1 MNLPIFP
8 LNTVLFPQGLIPLQ
22 VFEVRY
28 LNMVQRCE
36 KEGSPFI
43 VACLQD
49 GDEVQ
54 RPDPSGE
61 ATYQQERFHHT
72 GTLAHIE
79 HTSVVKPGLLR
90 IVCRGGER
98 VRIDRCEK
106 GPLGLWVGDAEAIP
120 KDKVV
125 TIPSELSHISD
136 ALSDVLGRLYQDFP
150 DAMGVSPPPE
160 AGATEWENAG
170 WVANRWAELL
180 PLPNDVKLRLLTND
194 SPLIRLEL
202 VGDQLDELG
211 LSH

>member
-36 KEGSPFI
+36 KDGTPFI
-43 VACLQD
+43 VACLHG

-54 RPDPSGE
+54 RPDPTGE
-61 ATYQQERFHHT
+61 ETYQPERFHHT

-79 HTSVVKPGLLR
+79 HISVVKPGLLR
-90 IVCRGGER
+90 IICRGGER

-106 GPLGLWVGDAEAIP
+106 GPLGLWVGDAEVMHH
-120 KDKVV
+120 DKII

-136 ALSDVLGRLYQDFP
+136 ALSDVLGRLYEEYP
-150 DAMGVSPPPE
+150 DAMGVSRPPE
-160 AGATEWENAG
+160 HGAAEWENAG

-180 PLPNDVKLRLLTND
+180 PLPNDLKLRLLTAE

-211 LSH
+211 LSY

>member
-8 LNTVLFPQGLIPLQ
+8 LNTVLFPQGIIPLQ

-36 KEGSPFI
+36 KEGTPFI
-43 VACLQD
+43 VACLHD
-49 GDEVQ
+49 GDEIQ
-54 RPDPSGE
+54 RPDPTGE
-61 ATYQQERFHHT
+61 ETYQQERFHHT

-79 HTSVVKPGLLR
+79 HVAVVKPGLLR
-90 IVCRGGER
+90 IICRGGER

-106 GPLGLWVGDAEAIP
+106 GPLGLWVGDTAMIHQ
-120 KDKVV
+120 DKRV

-136 ALSDVLGRLYQDFP
+136 ALSDVLGRLYQEYP
-150 DAMGVSPPPE
+150 DAMGVSQPPE
-160 AGATEWENAG
+160 HGAPEWENAG

-180 PLPNDVKLRLLTND
+180 PLPNDLKLRLLTIE

-202 VGDQLDELG
+202 IGDQLDEMG
-211 LSH
+211 LSY

>member
-36 KEGSPFI
+36 KDGTPFI
-43 VACLQD
+43 VACLHD

-54 RPDPSGE
+54 RPDPTGE
-61 ATYQQERFHHT
+61 ETYQPERFHHT

-79 HTSVVKPGLLR
+79 HISVVKPGLLR
-90 IVCRGGER
+90 IICRGGER

-106 GPLGLWVGDAEAIP
+106 GPLGLWVGDAEVMHH
-120 KDKVV
+120 DKII

-136 ALSDVLGRLYQDFP
+136 ALSDVLGRLYEEYP
-150 DAMGVSPPPE
+150 DAMGVSRPPE
-160 AGATEWENAG
+160 HGAAEWENAG

-180 PLPNDVKLRLLTND
+180 PLPNDLKLRLLTAE

-211 LSH
+211 LSY

>member
-8 LNTVLFPQGLIPLQ
+8 LNTVLFPQGIIPLQ

-36 KEGSPFI
+36 KEGTPFI
-43 VACLQD
+43 VACLHD
-49 GDEVQ
+49 GDEIQ
-54 RPDPSGE
+54 RPDPTGE
-61 ATYQQERFHHT
+61 ETYQQERFHHT

-79 HTSVVKPGLLR
+79 HVAVVKPGLLR
-90 IVCRGGER
+90 IICRGGER

-106 GPLGLWVGDAEAIP
+106 GPLGLWVGDTAVIHQ
-120 KDKVV
+120 DKRV

-136 ALSDVLGRLYQDFP
+136 ALSDVLGRLYQEYP
-150 DAMGVSPPPE
+150 DAMGVSQPPE
-160 AGATEWENAG
+160 HGAPEWENAG

-180 PLPNDVKLRLLTND
+180 PLPNDLKLRLLTIE

-202 VGDQLDELG
+202 IGDQLDEMG
-211 LSH
+211 LSY